1 MTFSIVA
8 RDPDTGDLGVAV
20 ASKFLAVGSV
30 VPWARAGIGAVATQ
44 AWANV
49 SYGPRGLALMA
60 EGTDP
65 AVVAERLTSSD
76 DASEER
82 QFGLVD
88 GAGRAVTYTGANCLP
103 WAGGLTSD
111 GVAIQGNIL
120 VEGRV
125 VDAMLEAFE
134 AS

>member
-8 RDPDTGDLGVAV
+8 RDAETGDLGVAV

-60 EGTDP
+60 EGIDP
-65 AVVAERLTSSD
+65 AAIAERLTSSD
-76 DASEER
+76 DASDER

-88 GAGRAVTYTGANCLP
+88 ACRARRHVHGSELPAVGRWPDV
-103 WAGGLTSD
+103 
-111 GVAIQGNIL
+111 
-120 VEGRV
+120 GRRR
-125 VDAMLEAFE
+125 DPGQHPR
-134 AS
+134 